1 MQQPRTGVSLQQDA
15 LGRLGVQ
22 LRVLLGVLEEL
33 RGRRKVVGREGEVEV
48 GMEAKEDKKRITVT
62 TCAPSLL
69 GLPCLSTLTTAQE
82 QKARTKT
89 GGD

>member
-1 MQQPRTGVSLQQDA
+1 M
-15 LGRLGVQ
+15 
-22 LRVLLGVLEEL
+22 
-33 RGRRKVVGREGEVEV
+33 VGREGEVEV